1 MKFYPSNMPKPLQSG
16 YTAKHRPN
24 ILRTEMAD
32 GYARQRLVNQG
43 APDSLQVQI
52 LLPEAL
58 YREFLQWYKG
68 DIESGAAWFVM
79 PLLRENDT
87 GTGPLE
93 YRYVRIQSGEFTAA
107 VVSTGGVVGTIYRL
121 SMTLD
126 ASNTVIDDGSWQDHY
141 LPAGST
147 DDEFGFAETTEG
159 ARIADI
165 DSVIE
170 EDVDTGAGIGT
181 ATTTES
187 ASEYDEV

>member
-1 MKFYPSNMPKPLQSG
+1 MKFYPSNLPKPLQAG
-16 YTAKHRPN
+16 YTAKHKGN
-24 ILRTEMAD
+24 ILRTQMAD
-32 GYARQRLVNQG
+32 GYARQRLVNAG
-43 APDSLQVQI
+43 APDELQIQI

-68 DIESGAAWFVM
+68 DIQSGAEWYVM
-79 PLLRENDT
+79 PLLATEGDNAIQ
-87 GTGPLE
+87 
-93 YRYVRIQSGEFTAA
+93 YRYVRIQNGEFTAA
-107 VVSTGGVVGTIYRL
+107 VVSTNAALGTIYRISL
-121 SMTLD
+121 TLD
-126 ASNTVIDDGSWQDHY
+126 VSNTIVDDGSWEDHY

-170 EDVDTGAGIGT
+170 EDIDTGAGIGT

-187 ASEYDEV
+187 ASTWDEV

>member
-1 MKFYPSNMPKPLQSG
+1 MKFYPSNLPKPLQSG
-16 YTAKHRPN
+16 YTAKHRGN
-24 ILRTEMAD
+24 ILRTQMAD
-32 GYARQRLVNQG
+32 GYARQRLVNAG
-43 APDSLQVQI
+43 APDELQIQI

-68 DIESGAAWFVM
+68 DIQSGAEWYVM
-79 PLLRENDT
+79 PLLATEGDSAIQ
-87 GTGPLE
+87 
-93 YRYVRIQSGEFTAA
+93 YRYVRIQNGEFTAA
-107 VVSTGGVVGTIYRL
+107 VVSTNATLGTIYRL
-121 SMTLD
+121 TMTLD
-126 ASNTVIDDGSWQDHY
+126 ASNTVIDDGSWEDHY

-170 EDVDTGAGIGT
+170 EDIDTGAGIGT

>member
-1 MKFYPSNMPKPLQSG
+1 MKFYPSNLSKPLQSG
-16 YTAKHRPN
+16 YTSKHRGN
-24 ILRTEMAD
+24 ILRTQMAD
-32 GYARQRLVNQG
+32 GYARQRLVNAG
-43 APDSLQVQI
+43 APDELQIQI
-52 LLPEAL
+52 LLPESL

-68 DIESGAAWFVM
+68 DIQSGAEWYVM
-79 PLLRENDT
+79 PLLATDGDNAIQ
-87 GTGPLE
+87 
-93 YRYVRIQSGEFTAA
+93 YRYVRIQNGEFTAA
-107 VVSTGGVVGTIYRL
+107 VVSTNATLGTIYRL

-126 ASNTVIDDGSWQDHY
+126 ASNTIIDDGSWEDHY

-170 EDVDTGAGIGT
+170 EDIDTGAGIGT

-187 ASEYDEV
+187 AGTYDEV

>member
-1 MKFYPSNMPKPLQSG
+1 MKFYPSNLPKPLQAG
-16 YTAKHRPN
+16 YTAKHKSN
-24 ILRTEMAD
+24 ILRTQMAD
-32 GYARQRLVNQG
+32 GYARQRLVNAG
-43 APDSLQVQI
+43 APDELQIQI

-68 DIESGAAWFVM
+68 DIQSGAEWYVM
-79 PLLRENDT
+79 PLLATEGDNAIQ
-87 GTGPLE
+87 
-93 YRYVRIQSGEFTAA
+93 YRYVRIQNGEVTAA
-107 VVSTGGVVGTIYRL
+107 VVSTNATLGTIYRL
-121 SMTLD
+121 TMTLD
-126 ASNTVIDDGSWQDHY
+126 ASNTVVDDGSWEDHY
-141 LPAGST
+141 LPQGST

-187 ASEYDEV
+187 ASTWDEV

>member
-1 MKFYPSNMPKPLQSG
+1 VKFYPSNLPKPLQSG
-16 YTAKHRPN
+16 YTAKHKSN
-24 ILRTEMAD
+24 ILRTQMAD

-43 APDSLQVQI
+43 APDELQIQI

-68 DIESGAAWFVM
+68 DIQSGAEWYVM
-79 PLLRENDT
+79 PLLATD
-87 GTGPLE
+87 GDSSIQ
-93 YRYVRIQSGEFTAA
+93 YRYVRIQNGEFTVA
-107 VVSTGGVVGTIYRL
+107 VVSTNADLGTIYRL
-121 SMTLD
+121 TMTLD
-126 ASNTVIDDGSWQDHY
+126 ASNTVIDDGSWEDHY
-141 LPAGST
+141 LPQGST

-187 ASEYDEV
+187 ASTYDEV

>member
-1 MKFYPSNMPKPLQSG
+1 MKFYPSNLPKPLQSG
-16 YTAKHRPN
+16 YTAKHRGN
-24 ILRTEMAD
+24 ILRTQMAD
-32 GYARQRLVNQG
+32 GYARQRLVNAG
-43 APDSLQVQI
+43 APDELQIQI

-68 DIESGAAWFVM
+68 DIQSGAEWYVM
-79 PLLRENDT
+79 PLLATEGDNAIQ
-87 GTGPLE
+87 
-93 YRYVRIQSGEFTAA
+93 YRYVRIQNGEFTAA
-107 VVSTGGVVGTIYRL
+107 VVSTGAVVGTIYRL

-126 ASNTVIDDGSWQDHY
+126 ASNTVVDDGSWEDHY

-147 DDEFGFAETTEG
+147 DDEFGTALTTES

-165 DSVIE
+165 GSVIE

-187 ASEYDEV
+187 ANTWDEV

>member
-32 GYARQRLVNQG
+32 GYCRQRLVNQG
-43 APDSLQVQI
+43 APDSLQIQI

-107 VVSTGGVVGTIYRL
+107 VVSTNAAIGTIYRL

-126 ASNTVIDDGSWQDHY
+126 ASNTVIDDGSWEDHY
-141 LPAGST
+141 LPDVSVGGEVGAVS
-147 DDEFGFAETTEG
+147 EEEG

-165 DSVIE
+165 GSVIE
-170 EDVDTGAGIGT
+170 EDIDTGAGIGT
-181 ATTTES
+181 VTTTES
-187 ASEYDEV
+187 ANTWDEV

>member
-1 MKFYPSNMPKPLQSG
+1 MKFYPSNLPKPLQAG
-16 YTAKHRPN
+16 YTAKHKSN
-24 ILRTEMAD
+24 ILRTQMAD
-32 GYARQRLVNQG
+32 GYARQRLVNAG
-43 APDSLQVQI
+43 APDELQIQI

-68 DIESGAAWFVM
+68 DIQSGAEWYVM
-79 PLLRENDT
+79 PLLATDGDNAIQ
-87 GTGPLE
+87 

-107 VVSTGGVVGTIYRL
+107 VVSTNATLGTIYRL
-121 SMTLD
+121 TMTLD
-126 ASNTVIDDGSWQDHY
+126 ASNTVIDDGSWEDHY

-170 EDVDTGAGIGT
+170 EDIDTGAGIGT

-187 ASEYDEV
+187 AGTYDEV

>member
-1 MKFYPSNMPKPLQSG
+1 VKFYPSNLPKPLQSG
-16 YTAKHRPN
+16 YTAKHKSN
-24 ILRTEMAD
+24 ILRTQMAD

-43 APDSLQVQI
+43 APDELQIQI

-68 DIESGAAWFVM
+68 DIQGGAEWYVM
-79 PLLRENDT
+79 PLLATEGDNAIQ
-87 GTGPLE
+87 
-93 YRYVRIQSGEFTAA
+93 YRYVRIQNGEFTAA
-107 VVSTGGVVGTIYRL
+107 VVSTNATLGTIYRL
-121 SMTLD
+121 TMTLD
-126 ASNTVIDDGSWQDHY
+126 ASNTVIDDGSWEDHY

-147 DDEFGFAETTEG
+147 DDEFGNADTVES

-170 EDVDTGAGIGT
+170 EDIDTGAGIGT

-187 ASEYDEV
+187 AGTYDEV

>member
-43 APDSLQVQI
+43 APDSLQIQI
-52 LLPEAL
+52 LLPEEL

-79 PLLRENDT
+79 PLLRENAT

-93 YRYVRIQSGEFTAA
+93 YRYVRIQNGEFTAA
-107 VVSTGGVVGTIYRL
+107 VVSTNATLGTIYRL
-121 SMTLD
+121 TMTLD
-126 ASNTVIDDGSWQDHY
+126 ASNTVVDDGSWEDHY
-141 LPAGST
+141 LP
-147 DDEFGFAETTEG
+147 DDSVGGEFGAISNEEG

-170 EDVDTGAGIGT
+170 EDVDAGTGIGT

-187 ASEYDEV
+187 AGTYDEV

>member
-1 MKFYPSNMPKPLQSG
+1 MKFYPSNLPKPLQAG
-16 YTAKHRPN
+16 YTAKHKSN
-24 ILRTEMAD
+24 ILRTQMAD
-32 GYARQRLVNQG
+32 GYARQRLVNAG
-43 APDSLQVQI
+43 APDELQIQI

-68 DIESGAAWFVM
+68 DIQSGADWYVM
-79 PLLRENDT
+79 PLLATEGDSSIQ
-87 GTGPLE
+87 
-93 YRYVRIQSGEFTAA
+93 YRYVRIQNGEFTAA
-107 VVSTGGVVGTIYRL
+107 VVSTNATLGTIYRL
-121 SMTLD
+121 TMTLD
-126 ASNTVIDDGSWQDHY
+126 ASNTIVDDGSWEDHY

-170 EDVDTGAGIGT
+170 EDIDTGAGIGT

-187 ASEYDEV
+187 AGTYDEV